1 MQTNKR
7 KYMKCEKTLDHL
19 FDCCLF
25 FVSQD
30 LGRMIAKLAD
40 EAFAPTTLSPSY
52 AILMMAVKEKGE
64 INCSALAFCLKL
76 SPSTITRFVDKLL
89 IKGFL
94 QRQQDGKNSNVK
106 LSRKGEEIMP
116 KIYDAWE
123 VFHQE
128 YCKIL
133 GEDFSK
139 NLTQD
144 MLKANHLIREEKP
157 SF

>member
-7 KYMKCEKTLDHL
+7 KYMKCEETLDHL

-64 INCSALAFCLKL
+64 SIVQLLLFVLSFLLLPSHALLTSF
-76 SPSTITRFVDKLL
+76 
-89 IKGFL
+89 
-94 QRQQDGKNSNVK
+94 
-106 LSRKGEEIMP
+106 LSRGFYKDSKME
-116 KIYDAWE
+116 
-123 VFHQE
+123 
-128 YCKIL
+128 KIL
-133 GEDFSK
+133 MS
-139 NLTQD
+139 N
-144 MLKANHLIREEKP
+144 
-157 SF
+157 